1 MKGTRKDR
9 RSRRVPAIHRM
20 LLTILGPNG
29 SEIAKE
35 IVSTVE
41 LSRFGAR
48 LRGRRS
54 FRPEA
59 EGLLTLLRSG
69 RQARVR
75 VVWQSKTTD
84 SSGYMDTG
92 VEILSGF
99 DYWGAAFAEVDPAEA
114 AAPESGAGSAERSAL
129 AIQDVLTELADRG
142 PNERNLE
149 TLWSVLIENL
159 EGRKVITRDDL
170 IAAIRNIAKL
180 SKADEVSDARA

>member
-1 MKGTRKDR
+1 
-9 RSRRVPAIHRM
+9 M
-20 LLTILGPNG
+20 LLTILGPSG
-29 SEIAKE
+29 SEFAKE

-54 FRPEA
+54 FRPDA

-75 VVWQSKTTD
+75 VVWQSKAAD

-99 DYWGAAFAEVDPAEA
+99 DYWGASFEEAEPAA
-114 AAPESGAGSAERSAL
+114 SAAPETAAGSAEASAL
-129 AIQDVLTELADRG
+129 AIQDVLTELAGRG

-159 EGRKVITRDDL
+159 ESRKVITREDL
-170 IAAIRNIAKL
+170 IAAIRNIAKF
-180 SKADEVSDARA
+180 SKVGEASGTRA